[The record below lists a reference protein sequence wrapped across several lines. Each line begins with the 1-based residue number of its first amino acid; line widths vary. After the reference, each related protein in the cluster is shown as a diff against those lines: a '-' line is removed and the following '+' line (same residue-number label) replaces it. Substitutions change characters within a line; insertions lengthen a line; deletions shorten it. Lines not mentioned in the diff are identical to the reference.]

1 MKGRMQKISPKS
13 DSCPQ
18 KDRMASESYVGVQTY
33 MGITENNLVEV
44 QIPKEELLERILSPS
59 NLNAAYKCVK
69 SNGGS
74 GGVDKLD
81 TEDLLPYLRIHKD
94 ALVSTLQ
101 KGRYRPN
108 PVRRVAIPKPDGG
121 VRKLG
126 VPTVV
131 DRMIQQA
138 ISQILM
144 PIYEREFSDNSFGF
158 RPNRGCHAA
167 LKRAQLY
174 LNAGYTYSVD
184 LDLEKF
190 FDTVQHSKLIEILS
204 RRIKDGRV
212 ISLIH
217 KYLNAGVMV
226 RHEYEATIEG
236 VPQGGNLSPLL
247 SNIMLN
253 ELDKELERRGHKFV
267 RYADD
272 SMIFCKSKRGAERV
286 KESITKYIEEE
297 LYLRVNRRK
306 TTVGYVRGMKY
317 LGYSFYRSKG
327 EWRLYVHPKS
337 YSKMETLIREL
348 TSRSSGKGYVRQKQE
363 LTCFIRGW
371 VGYYHLADMQS
382 RLQRTDEWL
391 RRRIRMCIWKYWKKV
406 RTKFAN
412 LMRCG
417 INRSTAWQ
425 YANTRK
431 GYWHTANSHILA
443 TSLTKEKLLK
453 AGYPTFSQ
461 YYGKLHR
468 K

>member
-1 MKGRMQKISPKS
+1 
-13 DSCPQ
+13 
-18 KDRMASESYVGVQTY
+18 

-44 QIPKEELLERILSPS
+44 RLPKEDLLERILSPS
-59 NLNAAYKCVK
+59 NLNMAYKRVK

-74 GGVDKLD
+74 GGVDKLG

-94 ALVSTLQ
+94 ALVSSLR

-108 PVRRVAIPKPDGG
+108 PVRRVEIPKPDGG

-131 DRMIQQA
+131 DRMIQQS

-158 RPNRGCHAA
+158 RPNRGCHDA
-167 LKRAQLY
+167 LKRAQLH
-174 LNAGYTYSVD
+174 LNAGYTYCVD

-226 RHEYEATIEG
+226 RQSYEATTEG

-247 SNIMLN
+247 SNVMLN
-253 ELDKELERRGHKFV
+253 EMDKELERRGHKFV

-272 SMIFCKSKRGAERV
+272 CMIFCKSKRGAERV
-286 KESITKYIEEE
+286 KESMTKYIEEE
-297 LYLRVNRRK
+297 LHLRVNRKK

-317 LGYSFYRSKG
+317 LGYSFYKSKG
-327 EWRLYVHPKS
+327 EWRLSVHPKS
-337 YSKMETLIREL
+337 YSKMETRIREL
-348 TSRSSGKGYVRQKQE
+348 TSRSSGKGYVRLKQE
-363 LTCFIRGW
+363 LAWFIRGW
-371 VGYYHLADMQS
+371 VGYFHLADMQS

-391 RRRIRMCIWKYWKKV
+391 RRRIRMCIWKYWKKAK
-406 RTKFAN
+406 TKFAN
-412 LMRCG
+412 LQRCG
-417 INRSTAWQ
+417 LNKGKAWE
-425 YANTRK
+425 YANTRL
-431 GYWHTANSHILA
+431 GYWRIAGSYILS
-443 TSLTKEKLLK
+443 TTITNERLLK
-453 AGYPTFSQ
+453 AGYPSFLQ

>member
-1 MKGRMQKISPKS
+1 MSPKS

-18 KDRMASESYVGVQTY
+18 KDRTASESYVGVRTC

-44 QIPKEELLERILSPS
+44 RLPKEDLLERILSPS
-59 NLNAAYKCVK
+59 NLNMAYKRVK

-74 GGVDKLD
+74 GGVDKLG

-94 ALVSTLQ
+94 ALVSSLR

-108 PVRRVAIPKPDGG
+108 PVRRVEIPKPDGG

-131 DRMIQQA
+131 DRMIQQS

-158 RPNRGCHAA
+158 RPNRGCHDA
-167 LKRAQLY
+167 LKRAQLH
-174 LNAGYTYSVD
+174 LNAGYTYCVD

-226 RHEYEATIEG
+226 RQSYEATTEG

-247 SNIMLN
+247 SNVMLN
-253 ELDKELERRGHKFV
+253 EMDKELERRGHKFV

-272 SMIFCKSKRGAERV
+272 CMIFCKSKRGAERV
-286 KESITKYIEEE
+286 KESMTKYIEEE
-297 LYLRVNRRK
+297 LHLRVNRKK

-317 LGYSFYRSKG
+317 LGYSFYKSKG
-327 EWRLYVHPKS
+327 EWRLSVHPKS
-337 YSKMETLIREL
+337 YSKMETRIREL
-348 TSRSSGKGYVRQKQE
+348 TSRSSGKGYVRLKQE
-363 LTCFIRGW
+363 LAWFIRGW
-371 VGYYHLADMQS
+371 VGYFHLADMQS

-391 RRRIRMCIWKYWKKV
+391 RRRIRMCIWKYWKKAK
-406 RTKFAN
+406 TKFAN
-412 LMRCG
+412 LQRCG
-417 INRSTAWQ
+417 LNKGKAWE
-425 YANTRK
+425 YANTRL
-431 GYWHTANSHILA
+431 GYWRIAGSYILS
-443 TSLTKEKLLK
+443 TTITNERLLK
-453 AGYPTFSQ
+453 AGYPSFLQ